1 GTPLRAS
8 DGSTVGTVDALAADP
23 ATGAVFEVIG
33 KQGLL
38 DGREVRIPARFI
50 AAVTDG
56 GVHLALEYERA
67 QAFIRSSRPE
77 LPDPEVAAAPEIP
90 RRGRTAQKNDEQIK
104 GDVRDELAYDPAV
117 DVKNLGIHVEDGRV
131 TLVGIAGTYDAAW
144 EAQHA
149 AWRVRGVRAVIS
161 HIAVDP
167 AALGVHNDTAIALA
181 IARAF
186 DLDAD
191 VPRERIDVQVLN
203 GHVTLTGQVRR
214 HRQAA
219 AAAEGAR
226 QIAGVR
232 SVANAIAV
240 APPPASAGEIRESLA
255 RAFARGAQLGD
266 VRIAVAVEGSHVTLS
281 GTVQSVVER
290 DLAEAV
296 ARRADGVTAVA
307 NDLVVG

>member
-1 GTPLRAS
+1 FQESADTPPPEHADRDAGALGAAPASRPRRGASQRPHRELPDTAEHRLAVTHPVSAFINTGTPLRAS

-191 VPRERIDVQVLN
+191 VPRERID
-203 GHVTLTGQVRR
+203 
-214 HRQAA
+214 
-219 AAAEGAR
+219 
-226 QIAGVR
+226 
-232 SVANAIAV
+232 
-240 APPPASAGEIRESLA
+240 
-255 RAFARGAQLGD
+255 
-266 VRIAVAVEGSHVTLS
+266 
-281 GTVQSVVER
+281 
-290 DLAEAV
+290 
-296 ARRADGVTAVA
+296 
-307 NDLVVG
+307 